1 MSVQNNRNFFIFLL
15 RLVYI
20 YFLCR
25 VVSRGFL
32 LYIWDIWDTILFD
45 QIQVIGDNL
54 GSFREKFVSLN
65 IRIDRSKF

>member
-1 MSVQNNRNFFIFLL
+1 MSVQDNRNFFIFLL
-15 RLVYI
+15 CLVYI

-32 LYIWDIWDTILFD
+32 LDIWNTILFD
-45 QIQVIGDNL
+45 QIQIIGDNL

-65 IRIDRSKF
+65 IPIDRSKF

>member
-1 MSVQNNRNFFIFLL
+1 MSVQDNRNFFIFLL

-32 LYIWDIWDTILFD
+32 LDIWNTILFD
-45 QIQVIGDNL
+45 QIQIIGDNL

>member
-1 MSVQNNRNFFIFLL
+1 MSVQDNRNFFIFLL